1 MALKWKKGT
10 AAKAEERKSVQGQAS
25 ESTSP
30 DSKKPKSP
38 FANLKS
44 KLKKVEDDPPKG
56 KPELKPKADMKAIGK
71 VKSEIIRDPPKVMVS
86 YKKAK
91 VFTFYYFFNFKYA
104 NHTKTT
110 SQKRQVLKIR
120 KVLR

>member
-10 AAKAEERKSVQGQAS
+10 AAKAEERKSVQGQTS
-25 ESTSP
+25 ENTSP

-44 KLKKVEDDPPKG
+44 KLKKVEDDPPKA
-56 KPELKPKADMKAIGK
+56 KTELKPKADLKAIGK
-71 VKSEIIRDPPKVMVS
+71 VKSEINRDPPKVMVS
-86 YKKAK
+86 SKKLK
-91 VFTFYYFFNFKYA
+91 FFIYIFFNLKNA

-110 SQKRQVLKIR
+110 SRKRQGLKIQ

>member
-10 AAKAEERKSVQGQAS
+10 AAKAEERKSVQGQTS

-44 KLKKVEDDPPKG
+44 KLKKVEDDPPKT

-86 YKKAK
+86 CKKAK
-91 VFTFYYFFNFKYA
+91 IFTFDYFLISKM
-104 NHTKTT
+104 
-110 SQKRQVLKIR
+110 QIIR
-120 KVLR
+120 R